1 MFDFETKLGKK
12 EVNALNV
19 FNTFSKNVFIQI
31 LFMVIFITLFGI
43 LYYEER
49 DIILL
54 VFALCFGLGFPL
66 LCFIT
71 MKISVW
77 FYIRSS
83 KMIADNN
90 LVFFNFNDDS
100 INIRTEKPDMVTTTN
115 IKWNLLY
122 KAFETKKYYFMYISN
137 MQSYIIPK
145 ETIKT
150 GTIKDFSNLLTSK
163 LSKKYRLKYFRL
175 KGKGE

>member
-19 FNTFSKNVFIQI
+19 FNTFIKNVFIQI
-31 LFMVIFITLFGI
+31 LFMVIFLTLFGI
-43 LYYEER
+43 QYYEER

-66 LCFIT
+66 LCFIF

-90 LVFFNFNDDS
+90 LVFFNFNEDS

-175 KGKGE
+175 KRKGE